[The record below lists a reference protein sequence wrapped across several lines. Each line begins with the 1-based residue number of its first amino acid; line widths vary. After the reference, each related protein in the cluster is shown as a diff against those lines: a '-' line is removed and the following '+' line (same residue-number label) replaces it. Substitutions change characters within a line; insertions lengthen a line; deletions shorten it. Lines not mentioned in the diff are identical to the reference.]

1 MYRRIDGGLP
11 KSIHPTVTEQ
21 ITGMETRK
29 SKVAVVIS
37 RYGKEIN
44 GGAELHARYLA
55 EHLNEIFDV
64 TVLTS
69 CENDDSRKNNTYYP
83 KGEDI
88 INGIQILRFESE
100 PKDRTNENKWLRYL
114 DKNSIYKKARFTL
127 SNFLKLTIKKIKY
140 RDKDIDK
147 IFNSW
152 VELQGA
158 YSPALVNHI
167 AANREKYDVF
177 IFFLYYQYTT
187 YAGIGSVAGKS
198 ILIPIAHDDTSL
210 HLRGFDKIFS
220 SPAFIMYNSVSE
232 KDWVEAAHPVAKKIK
247 SDIAGVGR
255 DKSES
260 EPLTPEEQPNIDYPY
275 FVYIGRI
282 HEAKG
287 CKTLIEYFK
296 HFKQKYINDVKLVLI
311 GKNFMDE
318 IETSDDII
326 YTGFISE
333 QEKSFYLENCTGLI
347 IPSPYESLSMVTLEA
362 MIMGKPV
369 LANGYCDVLKKH
381 IELSHAG
388 YVYYDKEEYATA
400 LDKLLNLTDKEK
412 DAMVNNGIS
421 YVEANYGWDSILDK
435 FSKAI
440 NEIKRMN

>member
-1 MYRRIDGGLP
+1 
-11 KSIHPTVTEQ
+11 
-21 ITGMETRK
+21 METRK
-29 SKVAVVIS
+29 LKVAIVIS

-55 EHLNEIFDV
+55 EHLNERFDV

-69 CENDDSRKNNTYYP
+69 CENDDSRRNNTYYP

-88 INGIQILRFESE
+88 INGTKISRFESE
-100 PKDRTNENKWLRYL
+100 PRDRTNENKWLRYL

-147 IFNSW
+147 IFDNW
-152 VELQGA
+152 VGLQGA
-158 YSPALVNHI
+158 YSPVLVDYI
-167 AANREKYDVF
+167 AENKDRYDVF

-187 YAGIGSVAGKS
+187 YAGIGNVTKKS
-198 ILIPIAHDDTSL
+198 ILIPIAHDDTYL
-210 HLRGFDKIFS
+210 HLRGFDKTFS

-232 KDWVEAAHPVAKKIK
+232 KDWVEAAHPLAKKIK

-255 DKSES
+255 DKP
-260 EPLTPEEQPNIDYPY
+260 EPGSLTREEQPGSDYPY

-282 HEAKG
+282 HETKG
-287 CKTLIEYFK
+287 CKTLIEYFN
-296 HFKQKYINDVKLVLI
+296 HFKQKYSNDVRLILI

-318 IETSDDII
+318 IETSEDII

-333 QEKSFYLENCTGLI
+333 QEKSSYLKNSTGLI

-369 LANGYCDVLKKH
+369 LANGDCDVLKKH

-388 YVYYDKEEYATA
+388 YVYYNKEEFATA
-400 LDKLLNLTDKEK
+400 LDRLLNLTDKEK
-412 DAMVNNGIS
+412 EIMANNGIS
-421 YVEANYGWDSILDK
+421 YVEANYEWNSILDK

-440 NEIKRMN
+440 RGINEGL